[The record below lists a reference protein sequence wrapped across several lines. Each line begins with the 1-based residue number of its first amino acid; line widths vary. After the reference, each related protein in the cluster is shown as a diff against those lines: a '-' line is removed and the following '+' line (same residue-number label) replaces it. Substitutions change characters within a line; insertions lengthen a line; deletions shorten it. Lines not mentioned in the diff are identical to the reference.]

1 MTHATR
7 PVGIPQ
13 AFRRLPWPSGTWLD
27 CRSKED
33 YLCADR
39 KKTVLTFRWFDRS
52 WVTCGSVPVAVA
64 VEGRFS
70 RKGDEMTETLKVPQP
85 ARRRRGVT
93 LIEAVLYIAISLALI
108 VGGLVFYQQA
118 SVQSRTAAVVRLY
131 SSLIAE
137 ARIVRGEATSLSDTS
152 FEDVINA
159 RGSIP
164 PENWDATMPDGQRL
178 RLPFPGMYASIGAN
192 LSPTYGSRIFLT
204 QYNMPVSLCSRLF
217 AATFGSTS
225 YANGAF
231 EATFFDENGAWAYP
245 SPALSHRY
253 DVFPTLSPAGAATLC
268 RNADLNGNG
277 LVRARIL
284 FSTAD

>member
-39 KKTVLTFRWFDRS
+39 KKTVLTFRWFDRA

-64 VEGRFS
+64 VAGRFS
-70 RKGDEMTETLKVPQP
+70 RKGDEVTETLKVPQP

-118 SVQSRTAAVVRLY
+118 SLQSRTAAVVRLY
-131 SSLIAE
+131 SALITE
-137 ARIVRGEATSLSDTS
+137 ARVVAVEANSLVTATV
-152 FEDVINA
+152 EEILYA

-164 PENWDATMPDGQRL
+164 PENWDATSPLGRRL
-178 RLPFPGMYASIGAN
+178 RLPFENMSARLSIAAAN
-192 LSPTYGSRIFLT
+192 GTTYISLI
-204 QYNMPVSLCSRLF
+204 QQNVPVGLCSRLSAASRASTNYASGAF
-217 AATFGSTS
+217 YFSFLDDDGTGVFQNVHNFSTSPTLAPSQAATF
-225 YANGAF
+225 
-231 EATFFDENGAWAYP
+231 
-245 SPALSHRY
+245 
-253 DVFPTLSPAGAATLC
+253 C
-268 RNADLNGNG
+268 RNADRNGNG
-277 LVRARIL
+277 LVYTQTNFR
-284 FSTAD
+284 TVD